1 MFLNVTF
8 TLSLHLEELKMHVL
22 QSCALKG
29 REQVVIYLHS
39 KSTPVLQQEK
49 NHKNGQPLES
59 LIYSI
64 FTCMGETLKKN
75 GEDVNKCFKKRDC
88 SLKKLQ

>member
-39 KSTPVLQQEK
+39 KSPPVLQEK
-49 NHKNGQPLES
+49 NHKTDSP
-59 LIYSI
+59 
-64 FTCMGETLKKN
+64 
-75 GEDVNKCFKKRDC
+75 
-88 SLKKLQ
+88 

>member
-49 NHKNGQPLES
+49 N
-59 LIYSI
+59 
-64 FTCMGETLKKN
+64 
-75 GEDVNKCFKKRDC
+75 NKTD
-88 SLKKLQ
+88 SP